1 MNAIRK
7 ARIAGFLYREE
18 KVFINIYKQYVRCHL
33 EYASQVWNPWNL
45 NEIQKLEQVQ
55 KKAVNMV
62 HGISNLDYHAKLKR
76 LELEPLAIRRKKAD
90 LILTYKILN
99 GFCEVDSNTWFTTVN
114 QNTRQTTT
122 RSSAYPLNLK
132 KNRSKLDLRNNFF
145 SNRIVDD
152 CNRLPTDIKES
163 RTVKEFKYKISKISY
178 PWI

>member
-1 MNAIRK
+1 
-7 ARIAGFLYREE
+7 
-18 KVFINIYKQYVRCHL
+18 
-33 EYASQVWNPWNL
+33 
-45 NEIQKLEQVQ
+45 
-55 KKAVNMV
+55 MV
-62 HGISNLDYHAKLKR
+62 HGMSNLDYHEKLIR

-152 CNRLPTDIKES
+152 WNKLPTEIKES
-163 RTVKEFKYKISKISY
+163 RTVKEFKNKISKISY